1 MAEDEKT
8 DTGAL
13 LREAMK
19 HSGGARE
26 DWLRALEARA
36 PSDAHILRQLL
47 SRGSTAAT
55 QVIAAPP
62 SAAAGAAVGEGGRIG
77 PYRLLH
83 RLGQGGMGEVW
94 LAERADASYS
104 KQVAIKLI
112 ATFLGNRE
120 AVDWFRRERQALAR
134 LEHPHI
140 ARLLDGGET
149 ADGRP
154 FLVMEYVDG
163 VPIDLYADGLPVD
176 RVIALFLQVCAA
188 IEHAH
193 RALIVHRDIKP
204 ANVLVAGEG
213 EAKLLDFGIAKD
225 MDRVDPNADGDSRT
239 QTQAFTL
246 HYASPEQMDGRPITV
261 ASDVYSLGAL
271 LYRLLSGHVP
281 YAQSVSALGLL
292 RAIETGEPDKP
303 SRAILAPSRSSW
315 SEIERRRISRQL
327 QGDLDDIALKCL
339 RREPERRYGSARELA
354 DDLRRHLAHEPVLA
368 RRGSVGYRAS
378 RWLRRNWLAFGAATA
393 VLVALGGGL
402 WATHWQA
409 QVAERERALAQKR
422 FDLSRTMVK
431 DVLFD
436 FQDRLAS
443 VPGTIEARRQLVD
456 RTKTYLQQLG
466 ADAQDD
472 PGLLADLSLVERRLG
487 DISGNPLKPN
497 IGDTVA
503 ARQHFQRAEELIRRA
518 NALRPNDPK
527 LSIELARTLSSRGTF
542 AFWDNDLVLAEKSYR
557 GAAAAF
563 AVELKR
569 APSTEITREHAS
581 AVIGIGD
588 VQFWNGQLKQS
599 LASYDS
605 VCPTLVAAA
614 KTDAVM
620 AEAAADCYTRR
631 ADALAWMERYP
642 EAQAQIALAIAYY
655 GQQARAKPDD
665 LGIAHGYIVA
675 LMKQGEIFLWAKD
688 GGQAMATY
696 ATAMAVAKR
705 SVAADANDLRAARD
719 LALMYSKRG
728 DAFLELKRYPEAI
741 ADFRQGMESNRR
753 LFDNDPAQTEHQR
766 DFAASN
772 KRLGL
777 AYLANGEGAKAGQYL
792 GVAVD
797 IARQRLKASPGGPAA
812 RRDLAVAL
820 EDLVLVPGA
829 LPQRCAWLFELRGI
843 WQGLK
848 DDGVLTPTDDRSLQQ
863 ARDKAGL
870 CEKSGLRAPAGPPAG
885 PT

>member
-1 MAEDEKT
+1 MNEGENH

-13 LREAMK
+13 LREAMRL
-19 HSGGARE
+19 SGATRE
-26 DWLRALEARA
+26 AWLRDLEVRA
-36 PSDAHILRQLL
+36 PAAAFTLRQRLDR
-47 SRGSTAAT
+47 SGAAAT
-55 QVIAAPP
+55 QVFAP
-62 SAAAGAAVGEGGRIG
+62 SAGTTAEAGVGEGGRIG

-112 ATFLGNRE
+112 SAFFGNRE
-120 AVDWFRRERQALAR
+120 AVEWFRRERQALAR

-149 ADGRP
+149 PDGRP

-163 VPIDLYADGLPVD
+163 VPIDAYADGLPVED
-176 RVIALFLQVCAA
+176 VLALFLQVCAA

-213 EAKLLDFGIAKD
+213 DAKLLDFGIAKE
-225 MDRVDPNADGDSRT
+225 MDLADAGDSRT
-239 QTQAFTL
+239 QTHAFTL

-271 LYRLLSGHVP
+271 LYRLLSGQVP
-281 YAQSVSALGLL
+281 YVQSGSALSLL
-292 RAIETGEPDKP
+292 QAIEAGEPDRP
-303 SRAILAPSRSSW
+303 SRAALGQQRWA
-315 SEIERRRISRQL
+315 ETDRRRVSRQL
-327 QGDLDDIALKCL
+327 QGDLDDIILKCL

-354 DDLRRHLAHEPVLA
+354 DDLRRHLAHEPVQA

-378 RWLRRNWLAFGAATA
+378 RWLRRNWLAFGAAAA
-393 VLVALGGGL
+393 VLLALGGGL
-402 WATHWQA
+402 LATRWQA

-443 VPGTIEARRQLVD
+443 VPGTLQARRQLVD

-487 DISGNPLKPN
+487 DISGNPLVPN
-497 IGDTVA
+497 IGDTPA
-503 ARQHFQRAEELIRRA
+503 ARLHFQRAEELIRRA

-527 LSIELARTLSSRGTF
+527 LSLELARTLSSRGTF
-542 AFWDNDLVLAEKSYR
+542 AFWDNDLVLSEKSYR
-557 GAAAAF
+557 GAATAF
-563 AVELKR
+563 AAELKR
-569 APSTEITREHAS
+569 APSKEIVREHAA
-581 AVIGIGD
+581 AVVGMGD
-588 VQFWNGQLKQS
+588 VQFWNSQLDEA
-599 LASYDS
+599 LATYDQ
-605 VCPTLVAAA
+605 VCPGLVAAA
-614 KTDAVM
+614 RTDPKM
-620 AEAAADCYTRR
+620 GDIAADCHTRR
-631 ADALAWMERYP
+631 ADTLAWLERYP
-642 EAQAQIALAIAYY
+642 EAQAEIAEATAFYA
-655 GQQARAKPDD
+655 GQVAAKPDD
-665 LGIAHGYIVA
+665 LGVAHGYIVA

-688 GGQAMATY
+688 GTKALDTY
-696 ATAMAVAKR
+696 AEAMAVSER
-705 SVAADANDLRAARD
+705 SVRANANDLRAARD
-719 LALMYSKRG
+719 LALMHSKRG
-728 DAFLELKRYPEAI
+728 DAYLELKRLPEAI
-741 ADFRQGMESNRR
+741 VDFRQSLESHR
-753 LFDNDPAQTEHQR
+753 LLAVNDPSQTEHER
-766 DFAASN
+766 DFSASN

-777 AYLANGEGAKAGQYL
+777 AYLANGEGDKAKDFL

-797 IARQRLKASPGGPAA
+797 IARKRLVASPKGVAA

-820 EDLVLVPGA
+820 EDLVLAPNP
-829 LPQRCAWLFELRGI
+829 LSQRCAWLLELRSL

-848 DDGVLTPTDDRSLQQ
+848 DEGVLTPSDDQSFAQ
-863 ARDKAGL
+863 AREKATL
-870 CEKSGLRAPAGPPAG
+870 CEKAEVPAQEPGPPA
-885 PT
+885 PAPPRP